1 MKRALGVGLSVVLV
15 IVVAVVVAINV
26 FRSHGDSGQ
35 TQAGCDKVSTVR
47 GVVGSEKIDFFN
59 SPAVKQ
65 AFKVKCLDVQVD
77 PAGSRE
83 IATSVDLSKYDFAFP
98 ASTPS
103 AEKIQQAKKVSQ
115 VFTPFSSPMAIA
127 TFAPL
132 VQILSQAGVVT
143 KQPTGSYLLDM
154 TKYLELLKKGTRWDA
169 LPGNTAYKVRKNVLV
184 TTTDPRQSNSAAMFM
199 SIVAYVA
206 NGDNVVQSTAD
217 EQKVLPSLVQAFLP
231 QGGAADTSAVPFDDY
246 LSFGM
251 GKTPMVLIY
260 ESQFVQAAV
269 RHDSRLTPDH
279 VLLYPSPTIFSKHTL
294 VPFNTNGRKVGQLL
308 TSDPA
313 LTDLAAKAGFRTA
326 DPSKFRA
333 TVQGL
338 KIPVSVDLT
347 NVIEPPQYRILEGL
361 LNAVGKE
368 YDQ

>member
-1 MKRALGVGLSVVLV
+1 LKRALGVGLSVVLV

-26 FRSHGDSGQ
+26 FRGAGSGD
-35 TQAGCDKVSTVR
+35 TQAGCDKVTTVH
-47 GVVGSEKIDFFN
+47 GVVGSEKVDFFN

-65 AFKVKCLDVQVD
+65 AFKTKCLVVEVE

-83 IATSVDLSKYDFAFP
+83 IATNVDLSKYDFAFP

-103 AEKIQQAKKVSQ
+103 AEKIRQAKKVSQ
-115 VFTPFSSPMAIA
+115 VYTPFSSPMAVA

-132 VQILSQAGVVT
+132 VQVLTQAGVVS
-143 KQPTGSYLLDM
+143 KQASGSYVLDM
-154 TKYLELLKKGTRWDA
+154 AKYLDLVKKGTRWDA

-184 TTTDPRQSNSAAMFM
+184 TTTDPRDSNSAAMYLA
-199 SIVAYVA
+199 IVAYVA
-206 NGDNVVQSTAD
+206 NGDTIVQNSAD
-217 EQKVLPSLVQAFLP
+217 EQKVLPALVQAFLP
-231 QGGAADTSAVPFDDY
+231 QGGSADTSAVPFDDY

-294 VPFNTNGRKVGQLL
+294 VPFNANGSKVGQLL
-308 TSDPA
+308 TADPT
-313 LTDLAAKAGFRTA
+313 LTDAAAKAGFRTA
-326 DPSKFRA
+326 DPGKFRA

-338 KIPVSVDLT
+338 KIPVAVDLN